1 MTEST
6 TIQVRKVEAH
16 TADALPAD
24 LLTTA
29 EVATKLGV
37 AKSAVYEWLA
47 RRDIA
52 HHRVGRL
59 IRIREADVAAFLDR
73 NRVEYAPRR
82 RYGRFPEA

>member
-1 MTEST
+1 MTTQST
-6 TIQVRKVEAH
+6 QAQQEELRECSTIP
-16 TADALPAD
+16 TD
-24 LLTTA
+24 LLTTGQ
-29 EVATKLGV
+29 VATKLGV

-59 IRIREADVAAFLDR
+59 IRIREADVAVFMNR

-82 RYGRFPEA
+82 RHGRYPEA